1 MKFSS
6 PRLKTGIVTAA
17 VGTLLFI
24 ASPADSEAASA
35 DSYIQQG
42 QSSEAVVELQ
52 EDLQSLGLYDYKVDG
67 VFGSI
72 TASGVKELQSSAN
85 ISVDGIVG
93 PDTRSALES
102 SLGSGSD
109 VVAPASTTES
119 SEAEAP
125 KEEAPAKEEAPSQ
138 STSSESA
145 PKEKEAVAS
154 ANTSSEQ
161 TSSPEGQ
168 SMTMEATAY
177 TAGCA
182 GCSGITANGTDLRNS
197 PNKKVIAVDPSVIPL
212 GSKVH
217 VEGYGTAIAAD
228 TGGAIKGNR
237 IDLHVPTKS
246 DAFSFG
252 RQSVKVTVLN

>member
-6 PRLKTGIVTAA
+6 PRLKTGIVTVA

-24 ASPADSEAASA
+24 ASPADSDAAST

-52 EDLQSLGLYDYKVDG
+52 EDLQSLGLYDYKIDG
-67 VFGSI
+67 IFGSI
-72 TASGVKELQSSAN
+72 TASGVKELQASADIN
-85 ISVDGIVG
+85 VDGVVG
-93 PDTRSALES
+93 PNTRSALEN
-102 SLGSGSD
+102 SLDSGSD
-109 VVAPASTTES
+109 VAPASTAKSSESES
-119 SEAEAP
+119 S
-125 KEEAPAKEEAPSQ
+125 KEEAPSE
-138 STSSESA
+138 SASSESA

>member
-52 EDLQSLGLYDYKVDG
+52 ENLQSLGLYDYKVDG
-67 VFGSI
+67 IFGSI

-93 PDTRSALES
+93 PDTRAALES

-109 VVAPASTTES
+109 VVAPASTTKS

-125 KEEAPAKEEAPSQ
+125 KEETASQ
-138 STSSESA
+138 SSSSESA

>member
-24 ASPADSEAASA
+24 ASPADSDAAST

-42 QSSEAVVELQ
+42 QSNEAVVELQ
-52 EDLQSLGLYDYKVDG
+52 EDLQSLGLYDYKIDG
-67 VFGSI
+67 IFGSI
-72 TASGVKELQSSAN
+72 TASGVKELQASADIN
-85 ISVDGIVG
+85 VDGVVG
-93 PDTRSALES
+93 PNTRSALEN
-102 SLGSGSD
+102 SLDSGSD
-109 VVAPASTTES
+109 VAPASTTKSSESES
-119 SEAEAP
+119 S
-125 KEEAPAKEEAPSQ
+125 KEEAPAEEKAPSE

>member
-67 VFGSI
+67 IFGSI
-72 TASGVKELQSSAN
+72 TANGVKELQSSAD

-109 VVAPASTTES
+109 VVAPASTTKS

-125 KEEAPAKEEAPSQ
+125 KEEAPSQ

>member
-24 ASPADSEAASA
+24 ASPADSDAAST

-52 EDLQSLGLYDYKVDG
+52 EDLQSLGLYDYKIDG
-67 VFGSI
+67 IFGSI
-72 TASGVKELQSSAN
+72 TASGVKELQASADIN
-85 ISVDGIVG
+85 VDGVVG
-93 PDTRSALES
+93 PNTRSALEN
-102 SLGSGSD
+102 SLDSGSD
-109 VVAPASTTES
+109 VAPASTAKSSESES
-119 SEAEAP
+119 S
-125 KEEAPAKEEAPSQ
+125 KEEAPSE
-138 STSSESA
+138 SASSESA